1 MRAGAQAAYSA
12 ETNDARRTAAF
23 ANEVSAFNRCGPMKK
38 QKPVYTKAQH
48 QILNPAF
55 VEKKIQL
62 HKNVK
67 WTTKDQRELFIMVS
81 QSVTRYVPNSDHNN
95 QMPMGFTNLQ
105 MGHYNKISIHTR
117 DFHQLAE
124 VFQQIADTLKQN
136 ADKVDQVL
144 TSEMDKYQTHHLKNL
159 LQNNDL
165 P

>member
-1 MRAGAQAAYSA
+1 
-12 ETNDARRTAAF
+12 
-23 ANEVSAFNRCGPMKK
+23 
-38 QKPVYTKAQH
+38 
-48 QILNPAF
+48 
-55 VEKKIQL
+55 
-62 HKNVK
+62 
-67 WTTKDQRELFIMVS
+67 
-81 QSVTRYVPNSDHNN
+81 
-95 QMPMGFTNLQ
+95 MPMGFTNLQ

-124 VFQQIADTLKQN
+124 VFQQIADILKQN

>member
-1 MRAGAQAAYSA
+1 
-12 ETNDARRTAAF
+12 
-23 ANEVSAFNRCGPMKK
+23 MKK

-67 WTTKDQRELFIMVS
+67 WTTKDQRELFMMLS
-81 QSVTRYVPNSDHNN
+81 QSVTRYVPNSYHNN

-105 MGHYNKISIHTR
+105 MGHYNKISIHSR
-117 DFHQLAE
+117 DFRQMAQ
-124 VFQQIADTLKQN
+124 VFQQIADVMLQN
-136 ADKVDQVL
+136 ADKLDQVL
-144 TSEMDKYQTHHLKNL
+144 TAEMDKYQTYHLKNL
-159 LQNNDL
+159 LQRDEL